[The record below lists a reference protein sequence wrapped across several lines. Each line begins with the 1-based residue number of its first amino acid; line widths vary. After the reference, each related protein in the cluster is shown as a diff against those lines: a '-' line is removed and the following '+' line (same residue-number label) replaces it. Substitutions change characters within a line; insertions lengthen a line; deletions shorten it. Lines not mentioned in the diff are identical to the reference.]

1 MEAASVLSPSSWEKR
16 RAWVRQSRCWRTT
29 VLEEEA
35 AVAVQD
41 VSGLQP
47 PHLDDVFFEGSPSSK
62 IETWLQNC
70 GASMEVLPEE
80 PGLPAPYG
88 CSSNGTSFEDDLTL
102 GAEALLL
109 PGNDKA
115 AGRTL
120 LEKPWPGRY
129 PHLGQSMASS
139 AISGGTNK
147 TTSSVSEILERCQ
160 EDAEEILYNLGFV
173 QDEPQATAR
182 IPARFFSAPSQAKGI
197 DFQLFLKAQVQRLE
211 MEDPCLTLA
220 SRFQQVEALAATAD
234 AFFCLYS
241 YVSKTPLQKIS
252 PAQIFWACPEIPNFC
267 VVPAKAEVKSP
278 VDRLKKAISKMCL
291 YMSPRAESPRR
302 AVPSRRRSI
311 LGRVVQEVLERAREE
326 RFRFDQI
333 DIEDMEGVP
342 REMPTGTFQCQHR
355 VESSFQEP
363 LSPDLAG
370 HVSGHLCHGGEAA
383 PTPLGGKGELHT
395 VPALPRLQWAP
406 QGLPAGTVG
415 VCAEGVGSPGHQEKK
430 GPGKAPVDMVPSKW
444 EFSMDASC
452 PSGGAGSDEESSYVG
467 GTAAP
472 SPGTHFM
479 ATKALGTVGTTWF
492 RPEPREGLRSEAGF
506 ALDLSRALSTD
517 NAGSCVAWLP
527 HPGGS
532 PGKDGLEAYREAL
545 MCPEEL
551 RPKGK
556 GHSPHRGSSY
566 ACGSQNVT
574 HPQEQD
580 TKAPG
585 PALHSLGEVP
595 ASWVAGRGSMLHG
608 PCWAPTLPLQEDD
621 SFEMEEVQST
631 SEDEDGTPKAAGWLP
646 APALTRHRRR
656 FILHAHSAH
665 SDSSGFVE
673 EPAPNSTPTTQLCD
687 TACSELGRPM
697 GGPCGTGQAV

>member
-35 AVAVQD
+35 AVVVRD

-47 PHLDDVFFEGSPSSK
+47 PHLDDVFFE
-62 IETWLQNC
+62 
-70 GASMEVLPEE
+70 
-80 PGLPAPYG
+80 G

-115 AGRTL
+115 TGSRTL

-129 PHLGQSMASS
+129 LHLGQSMASS

-147 TTSSVSEILERCQ
+147 TTSSVSEILELCQ

-173 QDEPQATAR
+173 RDEPQATAR

-252 PAQIFWACPEIPNFC
+252 PAQIFWACPEIPNC
-267 VVPAKAEVKSP
+267 WVVPAKAETKSP

-291 YMSPRAESPRR
+291 YTSPRAESLRR
-302 AVPSRRRSI
+302 ASTVPSCRRSI

-326 RFRFDQI
+326 RFRFDQT
-333 DIEDMEGVP
+333 DIEDMEGAAH
-342 REMPTGTFQCQHR
+342 EMPTGTFQCQHR

-363 LSPDLAG
+363 PSPDLAE
-370 HVSGHLCHGGEAA
+370 HVSVHLCHGGEAA
-383 PTPLGGKGELHT
+383 PTPPGEKGELHT
-395 VPALPRLQWAP
+395 VPAPPRLQWAP

-415 VCAEGVGSPGHQEKK
+415 ACTEGAGSPGLQEKK
-430 GPGKAPVDMVPSKW
+430 GPGEAPMEMAPSKW

-452 PSGGAGSDEESSYVG
+452 PSGGAGSGEESSYAG

-472 SPGTHFM
+472 SPGTHST

-492 RPEPREGLRSEAGF
+492 HPEPREGLRSEAGF

-517 NAGSCVAWLP
+517 NAGSCVARLP
-527 HPGGS
+527 HPGG
-532 PGKDGLEAYREAL
+532 PPEKDGLEAYREAL

-551 RPKGK
+551 RAEGK
-556 GHSPHRGSSY
+556 GHSPLRGSSY
-566 ACGSQNVT
+566 ACGSRDVA
-574 HPQEQD
+574 HPQGQD

-585 PALHSLGEVP
+585 PALHSLGEV
-595 ASWVAGRGSMLHG
+595 AGGVSMLHG

-621 SFEMEEVQST
+621 SFELEEVGI
-631 SEDEDGTPKAAGWLP
+631 D
-646 APALTRHRRR
+646 
-656 FILHAHSAH
+656 
-665 SDSSGFVE
+665 
-673 EPAPNSTPTTQLCD
+673 
-687 TACSELGRPM
+687 M
-697 GGPCGTGQAV
+697 GMP